1 MKEMIIEMTHNMN
14 TGRYIRIIFVMLAL
28 FMGAASESWAQGTTS
43 SCGTDGCGFSIATTN
58 IKITGTGS
66 VVVKSDDGIVHNSD
80 GGHTVKII
88 VTPGNDFFIK
98 KENIKVQ
105 KLVDP
110 SVVSS
115 RRRTPEI
122 VDYLTFND
130 GPNTVNS
137 NVAGVFTFTVPKGY
151 ASAYIEATFLP
162 TSEGETVRITSSSSI
177 VDGDDMMSKHYVLVD
192 DTPASWLEKLYTKSQ
207 TIAFSGTLEGE
218 AKDDG
223 TFPQITGLSHP
234 LFVTTDGATIRNVM
248 LTGVSITTSSY
259 TGINVGA
266 LVGEATGNTRIYNCG
281 IIPAKQS
288 DIEKSYDEKEYKVV
302 IVGFNGNEI
311 SGGSSSNVGSL
322 VGKLTSAEGKSP
334 RVINCFSYA
343 TIGAGN
349 IVAGIVGNIGYAQN
363 QSITQSTVGSRGMV
377 MNCMFYGEISGGTS
391 KSPVYGGE
399 TGAMI
404 KNDATDGVNPY
415 NYFRKNASF
424 DNSFTGVNDYKRS
437 WPAEEKN
444 LTRFEYYRSIL
455 NSNRRLCTWWV
466 SGTNEIAPTDAL
478 VEDVGI
484 AKWVLDPSIAPY
496 PILKKWGKYPSVIN
510 RDNKK
515 VWNPGVT
522 RNGTPG
528 NYTYSFNPGW
538 VNRDNAA
545 PYEGKKL
552 GVLKVT
558 INPGDH
564 KANHVSTKRN
574 VDFIITDIDTL
585 NHDYGYYKIQL
596 PYYNDVFG
604 NPSAPA
610 SQWDRR
616 YGGNY
621 KEYVVTGWEITVS
634 GGTHSFENYNYAD
647 RYCTAKDNGRIFA
660 QGGYYYVPEGVSSIT
675 IKAHWGKAVYL
686 ANRGNRIDRVNVTN
700 GGYKGGNG
708 FVPAGTISGTISG
721 LVYNETTQKYTFQN
735 APVFNDWQD
744 AIKAVDE
751 SGETSAN
758 SDVYNN
764 AIVLIGN
771 HQVNNGGSKA
781 TNDRSTGWNLDSK
794 WHPFTMMSADFDLDN
809 EPDFCFQ
816 LQYRESTD
824 RPSIQPVRF
833 DFLPIVELGLAVRHN
848 NWAYAIGI
856 FVPEGHFEVTETAFL
871 RTTQF
876 EYDGNE
882 SGKRISGKSPMIL
895 NGGEYEMFT
904 VRRHSSDRT
913 SYFLL
918 GGNVW
923 IHRFAPGAHPT
934 PSPGVRIYLCP
945 VSVVG
950 GDIKELYLS
959 GLYLPSLST
968 PTDQGAPYCF
978 TNGGHFGIMAGA
990 GYEKVNGDVT
1000 FEIDHSVIGEFYG
1013 GGINATNP
1021 VGGKIDVTINH
1032 SRVDFYCGGPKV
1044 GSMEY
1049 DDNGVTKYK
1058 TVETD
1063 ATGTTFGVYF
1073 GGGNGGN
1080 SYYRQLKKDGD
1091 QPIPSNNIISSWNGD
1106 YNFNNFTPLSTTYDD
1121 GSEKGQANGVKIDN
1135 KGYHAEY
1142 DFEVFNHSNGVSN
1155 YITQRGFI
1163 KWIQFGET
1171 KTGTVT
1177 NTLNDCTINTNFYGG
1192 GNLGSVQGDV
1202 ISTLTNV
1209 SVKGS
1214 VYGGGYSASI
1224 PKFRVHD
1231 KTDVGNSTNPWPS
1244 IDNSGTLNEGRVG
1257 FNPIVYEWTNDLNG
1271 MTEDNRKKTP
1281 TYSKE
1286 VNGETKYY
1294 CYTWNPL
1301 TNLGVVT
1308 RDVKLEIKGNS
1319 FIEGY
1324 TFDKNGNIISEK
1336 SGGVFGGGDS
1346 SSVLGDTKVILN
1358 MTSLKDGKSYNIYN
1372 VFGGGNSAPVGGNT
1386 KVTLKGN
1393 TIVEASV
1400 FGGGNEGEV
1409 SGDTEVN
1416 IED

>member
-1 MKEMIIEMTHNMN
+1 MKSKQT
-14 TGRYIRIIFVMLAL
+14 IRVFFLMLTL
-28 FMGAASESWAQGTTS
+28 FMGLASEVWAQGTTS
-43 SCGTDGCGFSIATTN
+43 SCGTGGCGFLIATTN

-66 VVVKSDDGIVHNSD
+66 IVVKSDDGIVHNSD
-80 GGHTVKII
+80 GGHTVKIV
-88 VTPGNDFFIK
+88 VTPDNGFFIK

-110 SVVSS
+110 SVVPS
-115 RRRTPEI
+115 RTRNPKI
-122 VDYLTFND
+122 ADYLTFD
-130 GPNTVNS
+130 EGPNTVNS
-137 NVAGVFTFTVPKGY
+137 NVAGEFIFTVPQGY

-162 TSEGETVRITSSSSI
+162 TTEGETVRITSSSSI
-177 VDGDDMMSKHYVLVD
+177 VEDDDMMSKHYVLVD

-207 TIAFSGTLEGE
+207 TTAFSGTLEGE
-218 AKDDG
+218 AKSDG
-223 TFPQITGLSHP
+223 TFPIITSVEHP
-234 LFVTTDGATIRNVM
+234 LFVTTDGATIKNVM
-248 LTGVSITTSSY
+248 LTDVNITTTSY
-259 TGINVGA
+259 EGTNVGA
-266 LVGEATGNTRIYNCG
+266 LVGEAKGNTRIYNCG
-281 IIPAKQS
+281 IIPAEQS
-288 DIEKSYDEKEYKVV
+288 NIQKSYDEKEYKVV
-302 IVGFNGNEI
+302 IVGFSGNEV

-322 VGKLTSAEGKSP
+322 VGKLTSDDGKSP

-391 KSPVYGGE
+391 KAPVYGGA

-404 KNDATDGVNPY
+404 KNDATGGVNPY

-424 DNSFTGVNDYKRS
+424 DDNFAQADYRRS

-466 SGTNEIAPTDAL
+466 KGTNETAPTDEL
-478 VEDVGI
+478 VEEVGI

-510 RDNKK
+510 RDDKQ
-515 VWNPGVT
+515 VWNYGVT
-522 RNGTPG
+522 RNGEPG

-538 VNRDNAA
+538 VNRTGAN

-552 GVLKVT
+552 GVLRVN
-558 INPGDH
+558 IDPGAH
-564 KANHVSTKRN
+564 KASHVTTKN
-574 VDFIITDIDTL
+574 NEEYIITDIDTL

-621 KEYVVTGWEITVS
+621 KDYVVTGWEITVS
-634 GGTHSFENYNYAD
+634 GGSNSFENYNFAD
-647 RYCTAKDNGRIFA
+647 RNCTAKDNGRIFA

-686 ANRGNRIDRVNVTN
+686 ANRGYRIDLVNVTN

-735 APVFNDWQD
+735 APVYNDWQE

-751 SGETSAN
+751 SEEASAN
-758 SDVYNN
+758 SNVYNN

-771 HQVNNGGSKA
+771 HQVKNGGSKA
-781 TNDRSTGWNLDSK
+781 TNDKSTGWNLDSK

-816 LQYRESTD
+816 LQYRENTD

-856 FVPEGHFEVTETAFL
+856 FVPAGHFEVTETAFL

-876 EYDGNE
+876 EYDGME

-923 IHRFAPGAHPT
+923 IHRFAPGCHPT
-934 PSPGVRIYLCP
+934 PNSDVRIFLCP

-959 GLYLPSLST
+959 GLYLPSQPT
-968 PTDQGAPYCF
+968 PTDQGDPYCF

-1049 DDNGVTKYK
+1049 VDNGVTKYK
-1058 TVETD
+1058 TVETE

-1080 SYYRQLKKDGD
+1080 SYYRQLQKDGD
-1091 QPIPSNNIISSWNGD
+1091 QAIPSGNIINTWESNS
-1106 YNFNNFTPLSTTYDD
+1106 YNFNLFTPLSTTYDD
-1121 GSEKGQANGVKIDN
+1121 GSEKGQTNKVKIDN

-1155 YITQRGFI
+1155 QITQRGFI

-1192 GNLGSVQGDV
+1192 GNLGTVQGNV

-1209 SVKGS
+1209 FVKGS

-1224 PKFRVHD
+1224 PQFRVHN
-1231 KTDVGNSTNPWPS
+1231 KSDVGNSTNPWPS

-1257 FNPIVYEWTNDLNG
+1257 YGSTVYEWTNDLNG
-1271 MTEDNRKKTP
+1271 MPLEDRKKSP

-1286 VNGETKYY
+1286 VNGETKNY
-1294 CYTWNPL
+1294 CYTWNSL

-1308 RDVKLEIKGNS
+1308 GDVTLEIGGNS

-1324 TFDKNGNIISEK
+1324 IFDKNGNITSK
-1336 SGGVFGGGDS
+1336 QSGGVFGGGDS
-1346 SSVLGDTKVILN
+1346 SSVLGDTDVIIN
-1358 MTSLKDGKSYNIYN
+1358 ATSQKFGETYNIKN
-1372 VFGGGNSAPVGGNT
+1372 VFGGGNSAPVNNA
-1386 KVTLKGN
+1386 KVTLKGSS
-1393 TIVEASV
+1393 IVDGNV
-1400 FGGGNEGEV
+1400 FGGGNEGLVEG
-1409 SGDTEVN
+1409 STEVN
-1416 IED
+1416 IE